1 MSLETP
7 LAQEAHMTRKSLGGV
22 ALALA
27 LLTSQWSTLAIPH
40 QAGRLRLEARL
51 FSQIVPTDPGA
62 GVGPGQQGRGFTDC
76 GTFGEAGRGF
86 FDKDVSCDD
95 PIAPDNELA
104 IAVHPTNPNLLLAG
118 SNDYQISFKGNAAI
132 LQVPSGFFFSS
143 DAERGLTVS
152 CRCEDRSAAATRRR
166 RSISNTI
173 RWSSPA
179 CRLCADSW
187 HRSVRGET

>member
-1 MSLETP
+1 MSELQSPVANSRARMRP
-7 LAQEAHMTRKSLGGV
+7 LDENGSFSVSRSRRSSMTRMRLIAGT

-76 GTFGEAGRGF
+76 GAFGEAGRGF

-118 SNDYQISFKGNAAI
+118 SNDYQISF
-132 LQVPSGFFFSS
+132 
-143 DAERGLTVS
+143 
-152 CRCEDRSAAATRRR
+152 
-166 RSISNTI
+166 
-173 RWSSPA
+173 
-179 CRLCADSW
+179 
-187 HRSVRGET
+187 